1 MKKRILRPLPG
12 MDLPFLILVLT
23 LVGFGLVMLASASSA
38 VALYRRGD
46 AWAYLRPQLLY
57 AALGLCGMWLASRV
71 DYHIFH
77 KLAWPLLGLSLILL
91 AAVLFMPEYN
101 GCRRWL
107 VIPGFGTLQ
116 PSEIAKFAVVLVF
129 SHIIALNHDRMKDF
143 SVGVL
148 PFALVLG
155 VVAALMLLEPHLSGT
170 VLILGIG
177 AVLMFVGG
185 TGLRWFLLAGAG
197 GVGAIG
203 AAVAVMPDLVPYA
216 ADRLRSWLDPFADP
230 LGDGHQT
237 IQSLYA
243 IGSGGATGL
252 GLGESRQ
259 KHLFVPE
266 PQNDFIFSIVCE
278 ELGFV
283 GACAVVGL
291 FVLLLCRGIT
301 IAAHAPDRFGA
312 LLVVGFVVQVALQ
325 AVLNVAV
332 VTNTIPNTGISLPFF
347 SSGGTSLMMLL
358 GEMGV
363 VLGVS
368 RGSRTYLRQR
378 RKQGGEA
385 RAAASRMRATAKQTL
400 GAATRAVAS
409 LAMTERARPQKNG
422 RCTAIGS
429 GLCQSKTIIALPCSI
444 SASLPSQALTRQL
457 SQRESLFKMRFPC
470 WKPPAP
476 LLRLPRR

>member
-1 MKKRILRPLPG
+1 MKKLLRPIPG

-57 AALGLCGMWLASRV
+57 AALGLCGMGLASRV

-77 KLAWPLLGLSLILL
+77 KLAWPVLGLSLVMLT
-91 AAVLFMPEYN
+91 AVLFMPEYN
-101 GCRRWL
+101 GCKRWL
-107 VIPGFGTLQ
+107 VIPGLGTLQ

-129 SHIIALNHDRMKDF
+129 AHIIALNHDRMKDF

-148 PFALVLG
+148 PLALVLG

-197 GVGAIG
+197 GIGAVA

-243 IGSGGATGL
+243 IGSGGAAGL
-252 GLGESRQ
+252 GLCSSRQ
-259 KHLFVPE
+259 KHLL
-266 PQNDFIFSIVCE
+266 D
-278 ELGFV
+278 
-283 GACAVVGL
+283 
-291 FVLLLCRGIT
+291 
-301 IAAHAPDRFGA
+301 
-312 LLVVGFVVQVALQ
+312 
-325 AVLNVAV
+325 
-332 VTNTIPNTGISLPFF
+332 
-347 SSGGTSLMMLL
+347 
-358 GEMGV
+358 
-363 VLGVS
+363 
-368 RGSRTYLRQR
+368 
-378 RKQGGEA
+378 
-385 RAAASRMRATAKQTL
+385 
-400 GAATRAVAS
+400 
-409 LAMTERARPQKNG
+409 
-422 RCTAIGS
+422 
-429 GLCQSKTIIALPCSI
+429 
-444 SASLPSQALTRQL
+444 
-457 SQRESLFKMRFPC
+457 
-470 WKPPAP
+470 
-476 LLRLPRR
+476 

>member
-77 KLAWPLLGLSLILL
+77 KLAWPLLGLSLILP
-91 AAVLFMPEYN
+91 AVVLFMPEYN
-101 GCRRWL
+101 GCKRWL

-116 PSEIAKFAVVLVF
+116 PSEITKFAVVLVF

-243 IGSGGATGL
+243 IGSGGAAGL
-252 GLGESRQ
+252 GLGNSVEKQLWLPEST
-259 KHLFVPE
+259 
-266 PQNDFIFSIVCE
+266 NDFIFSVVCE
-278 ELGFV
+278 ELGFIGATLIIVLFILFIVQGLLIAYKAENQFCTMV
-283 GACAVVGL
+283 GI
-291 FVLLLCRGIT
+291 GIMAQ
-301 IAAHAPDRFGA
+301 IAW
-312 LLVVGFVVQVALQ
+312 QVFC
-325 AVLNVAV
+325 NIAV
-332 VTNTIPNTGISLPFF
+332 VTNTLPNTGISLPFF
-347 SSGGTSLMMLL
+347 SSGGTSLILL
-358 GEMGV
+358 LAEMGV
-363 VLGVS
+363 MVNIG
-368 RGSRTYLRQR
+368 RNGERAAQQRAADHARREAERAAQEAERASRTINLEDAR
-378 RKQGGEA
+378 RAQ
-385 RAAASRMRATAKQTL
+385 
-400 GAATRAVAS
+400 
-409 LAMTERARPQKNG
+409 NG
-422 RCTAIGS
+422 
-429 GLCQSKTIIALPCSI
+429 K
-444 SASLPSQALTRQL
+444 
-457 SQRESLFKMRFPC
+457 
-470 WKPPAP
+470 
-476 LLRLPRR
+476 